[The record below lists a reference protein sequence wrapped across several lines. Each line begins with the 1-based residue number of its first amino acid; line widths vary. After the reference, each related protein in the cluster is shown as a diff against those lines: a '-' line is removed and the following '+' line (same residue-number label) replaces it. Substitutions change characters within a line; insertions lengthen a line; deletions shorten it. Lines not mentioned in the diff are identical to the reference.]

1 MLFSIQGTRP
11 SRLAVLSYDISCPRR
26 ARRVRRV
33 LDPLRIEKQYSV
45 FETRL
50 GKGEFNGVLAEL
62 SCICD
67 FSCDRLAAWWPLD
80 GLRLHWR
87 QDRLMVDA
95 RMGEPCHEAAAL
107 PPNTGNFIVCYDISD
122 PDALRAVAAQVAVGA
137 VMVQRS
143 VYWFRGSTVR
153 LSALLARCAPH
164 LAEGDKL
171 WAYPLR
177 GSHELW
183 NVGAEVNSILPIATH
198 HWRSS

>member
-1 MLFSIQGTRP
+1 MLFAIQGARS
-11 SRLAVLSYDISCPRR
+11 SRLVVMSYDISCPRR

-50 GKGEFNGVLAEL
+50 GKGEFNCVLAEL

-87 QDRLMVDA
+87 QGRLMVAA
-95 RMGEPCHEAAAL
+95 RAGAPCDEPAVL
-107 PPNTGNFIVCYDISD
+107 PPNTGNFVVCYDISD
-122 PDALRAVAAQVAVGA
+122 PDALRAVAAQVAA
-137 VMVQRS
+137 ETAMVQRS
-143 VYWFRGSTVR
+143 VYWLRAPTAK
-153 LSALLARCAPH
+153 LSALLARCSPH
-164 LAEGDKL
+164 LDDGDKL

-177 GSHELW
+177 GCHALW